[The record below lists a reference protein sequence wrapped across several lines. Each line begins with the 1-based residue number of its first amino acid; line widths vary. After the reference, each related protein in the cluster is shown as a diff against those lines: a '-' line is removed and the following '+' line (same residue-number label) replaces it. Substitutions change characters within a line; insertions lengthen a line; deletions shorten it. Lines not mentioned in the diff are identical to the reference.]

1 MDEKQAE
8 LSSET
13 NAPTPPTSAD
23 AAQAPTAAGPARMM
37 SRQMGSYYCN
47 CAIAATSPKDI
58 SLFLGKL
65 VRMPDQQGTP
75 RLVELFE
82 RQVDMTVEQAE
93 EIISVLTQTVEVF
106 KARKGSAG

>member
-1 MDEKQAE
+1 MADEQIGQGTEPAAPAE
-8 LSSET
+8 PT
-13 NAPTPPTSAD
+13 GQPAAAP
-23 AAQAPTAAGPARMM
+23 APGARARMM
-37 SRQMGSYYCN
+37 SNQMVTYYCN

-65 VRMPDQQGTP
+65 VRMPDQQGAP

-106 KARKGSAG
+106 KARKGSTG

>member
-1 MDEKQAE
+1 MADEQTGLSAE
-8 LSSET
+8 T
-13 NAPTPPTSAD
+13 TQPTGPTSA
-23 AAQAPTAAGPARMM
+23 APAGPARMM
-37 SRQMGSYYCN
+37 SRQMAAYYCN

-65 VRMPDQQGTP
+65 VRMPDQQGMP

-106 KARKGSAG
+106 KAKKGSAG